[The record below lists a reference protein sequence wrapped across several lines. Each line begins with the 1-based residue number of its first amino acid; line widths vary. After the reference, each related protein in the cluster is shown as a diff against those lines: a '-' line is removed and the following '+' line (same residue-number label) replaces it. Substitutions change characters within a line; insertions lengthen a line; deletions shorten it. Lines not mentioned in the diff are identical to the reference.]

1 MSENELVSQ
10 TEECLAEL
18 PFSLMTT
25 EMVERIWQAGF
36 YEEDG
41 DESEISI
48 QDVKP
53 YLNAMLN
60 FLQCCHRWI
69 NDDQDRQKERIGSR
83 AYKVFQPALIQS
95 AMNLLKYWPGLKD
108 LTAKKS
114 KKKSRAKGSRKRKID
129 EDFSDGNDDLMD
141 TDSNSQ
147 DVEYAQ
153 SDAVVHFSYS
163 SQDLMIALLQT
174 IDKALAGTN
183 VSLKD
188 FQECFNSTLHSLI
201 ELTRLPDRNMSKT
214 FDWIL
219 HNSSPHPETVT
230 NLIFKA
236 LSRLILPQHG
246 DPKENINKI
255 LKSLLPNLLLREDT
269 TLKKAAMSGQSAI
282 PKELLIIQEN
292 TTDYI
297 CNLINEAN
305 EGTEDSVYI
314 FVQHLCVKVH
324 DKAEYRQKITPSIVS
339 NRIFGLDLIQCMLER
354 FAVIVDGLQDNPQ
367 DFTASSLLRIIISR
381 CLDKASSVRSKAL
394 SAVAACA
401 RLECRVVSEAI
412 CEAAVSKI
420 TVVTKIVDE
429 SHEVTERTSA
439 RFGGP
444 TSKVNL
450 LDVVKRR
457 MGDEKPGVRKCA
469 IQALESL
476 LSLDLQSMRSEDF
489 STICDRCRDVSVSVR
504 KQAMLSSTC
513 LLERCLGN
521 EIYRRLWLDGI
532 LPLVCDRESSIQE
545 KCLQVL
551 YDLTWNKIVRLD
563 PEESQ
568 LGWQL
573 LSLIANHDNAEAK
586 QRACSQWCIGGKI
599 SANDVNRLFR
609 QDFDEFKQTSW
620 WLISVTASYITS
632 FNPTLVADFWLDN
645 DDFFGRDDILHCY
658 VLQTI
663 SNVANRLPVEKY
675 QLVYSKLQR
684 ELQKCRWT
692 PNLISAGITV
702 IHKFSE
708 SEMGISKI
716 EIKQWSKAI
725 MQECCKHICRISETR
740 SLEAS
745 ALDNAINRI
754 FLIGEISMVIPDS
767 VPSAIFSVL
776 QKIVQDNSFSV
787 PHCLRAHAVIT
798 LGKLCLQ
805 NEELAKNCVSTL
817 AQCLDSSK
825 DGALRN
831 NIIVVMCDL
840 CKRYATLIDA
850 YVLNILACL
859 RDSESLIRKQTLTLV
874 TRLLQED
881 FLKLRGNTFYCIV
894 VALVDHDSDVRNIA
908 EFCLS
913 NLILSRNPS
922 IFMNNFI
929 ECIFS
934 LNDCASHPDYNRIQ
948 YRERERKLFSIKGD
962 NGTQRSRRQ
971 RIYEFLLSHM
981 PDEQKFHLNAKIC
994 QEVLG
999 AFVDETMQLNEMTFN
1014 VLKDTF
1020 TILRSKEIKLS
1031 SMKNN
1036 DVNDLLDEGD
1046 LAGAAIATAKSKIL
1060 TQVTRKNTI
1069 ENIVPIIVAVKKQLE
1084 TIRSPLLRDMMLYL
1098 KELTKDYRNELNEI
1112 LVADKQLAEELTY
1125 DLNRFEREEKERR
1138 RSHTRLSES
1147 FVLQDQK
1154 NTSISTPERT
1164 NHPNTSINA
1173 TPRLSARRHNNSFNT
1188 PALTPARVRCINRMN
1203 NTNSDQ
1209 LQKTPVTTRRSQEYS
1224 SDAVDIPK
1232 ENERAISTPCGQVSQ
1247 VSFGTVMSSSMAT
1260 NKSPMPTKIPLR
1272 LYNKEQP
1279 IKEQTSNEST
1289 DVVYL
1294 YSPEQPLPKPR
1305 KWNVRQ

>member
-69 NDDQDRQKERIGSR
+69 NDDQDRQKERIDFWIVLKNSGISVKVLLTFLSTIIRFHSKTNIENMNNLAAVLAANIYSALINVHGSR

-95 AMNLLKYWPGLKD
+95 AMNLLKYWPGLKN

-114 KKKSRAKGSRKRKID
+114 KKKSRVKGSRKRKID

-188 FQECFNSTLHSLI
+188 FQECFNGTLHSLI

-219 HNSSPHPETVT
+219 HNSSPHTETVT

-246 DPKENINKI
+246 DPKENINK
-255 LKSLLPNLLLREDT
+255 
-269 TLKKAAMSGQSAI
+269 
-282 PKELLIIQEN
+282 
-292 TTDYI
+292 
-297 CNLINEAN
+297 
-305 EGTEDSVYI
+305 
-314 FVQHLCVKVH
+314 
-324 DKAEYRQKITPSIVS
+324 VS

-429 SHEVTERTSA
+429 SHEVTERTTA

-476 LSLDLQSMRSEDF
+476 LSLDLQSMRSEQDF

-521 EIYRRLWLDGI
+521 EIYRRFYF
-532 LPLVCDRESSIQE
+532 E
-545 KCLQVL
+545 
-551 YDLTWNKIVRLD
+551 
-563 PEESQ
+563 
-568 LGWQL
+568 
-573 LSLIANHDNAEAK
+573 
-586 QRACSQWCIGGKI
+586 RACSQWCIGGKI

-1069 ENIVPIIVAVKKQLE
+1069 ENIVPIIVAVKKQ
-1084 TIRSPLLRDMMLYL
+1084 
-1098 KELTKDYRNELNEI
+1098 
-1112 LVADKQLAEELTY
+1112 
-1125 DLNRFEREEKERR
+1125 
-1138 RSHTRLSES
+1138 
-1147 FVLQDQK
+1147 

-1209 LQKTPVTTRRSQEYS
+1209 LQKTPVTSRRSQEYS